1 MSEEQFGRRVAWHLD
16 RGLDQLDQG
25 TLNALAAARHAALS
39 GCSVYQR
46 SSVPAIA
53 AAGRGNVSSANRRT
67 RVRWWVPASAIAVA
81 VATLMYVQALNNQ
94 HSMFTP
100 NHELGT
106 LDARL
111 LADDLPIDAYLDKGF
126 DAWLEDT
133 SE

>member
-25 TLNALAAARHAALS
+25 TLNALAAARHTVLS
-39 GCSVYQR
+39 RRREHQR
-46 SSVPAIA
+46 NLTPAVA
-53 AAGRGNVSSANRRT
+53 AAGRGTVSSGGRHT
-67 RVRWWVPASAIAVA
+67 RVRWWIPAGVIALAVA
-81 VATLMYVQALNNQ
+81 ALVYVQTVNQ

-100 NHELGT
+100 NHELGA
-106 LDARL
+106 LDAGL
-111 LADDLPIDAYLDKGF
+111 LADDLPIGAYLDKGF

>member
-16 RGLDQLDQG
+16 RGLDQLDRG
-25 TLNALAAARHAALS
+25 TLTALAAARQAALS
-39 GCSVYQR
+39 GRSAYQQ
-46 SSVPAIA
+46 SSVPAMA
-53 AAGRGNVSSANRRT
+53 AAGPGTVSSAHRRT
-67 RVRWWVPASAIAVA
+67 RVRWWVPASAVA
-81 VATLMYVQALNNQ
+81 LAAAALVYVQTLNNQ
-94 HSMFTP
+94 HSMLTP

>member
-25 TLNALAAARHAALS
+25 TLNALAAARHTVLSRRPERQRNLAPAMAAL
-39 GCSVYQR
+39 
-46 SSVPAIA
+46 
-53 AAGRGNVSSANRRT
+53 GRGTVSSGGRHARG
-67 RVRWWVPASAIAVA
+67 RWWIPAGVVALAVA
-81 VATLMYVQALNNQ
+81 ALVYLQTLNQ

-100 NHELGT
+100 NHELGAI
-106 LDARL
+106 DAGL
-111 LADDLPIDAYLDKGF
+111 LADDLPIGAYLDKGF

>member
-39 GCSVYQR
+39 GRPAYHR
-46 SSVPAIA
+46 SSEPVME
-53 AAGRGNVSSANRRT
+53 AAGRGTLSAANRRT
-67 RVRWWVPASAIAVA
+67 RVRWWVPAGAVA
-81 VATLMYVQALNNQ
+81 LAVAALVYVQTLNQ

-100 NHELGT
+100 NHELGA
-106 LDARL
+106 LDAGL

>member
-1 MSEEQFGRRVAWHLD
+1 MSEDQFGRRIAWHLD

-25 TLNALAAARHAALS
+25 TLNALAAARHAALA
-39 GCSVYQR
+39 GRPAYG
-46 SSVPAIA
+46 SSRMPAIA
-53 AAGRGNVSSANRRT
+53 APGRGTVSSGNRRT
-67 RVRWWVPASAIAVA
+67 RLRWWIPASAVAFAVA
-81 VATLMYVQALNNQ
+81 ALVYVQTLNQ
-94 HSMFTP
+94 HAMFTP
-100 NHELGT
+100 NHELGA

>member
-39 GCSVYQR
+39 GRSAYQG
-46 SSVPAIA
+46 SSMPTMA
-53 AAGRGNVSSANRRT
+53 AAGHGTMSHVSRRP
-67 RVRWWVPASAIAVA
+67 RVRWWVPASAVA
-81 VATLMYVQALNNQ
+81 LAAAALIYVQTLNNQ

-100 NHELGT
+100 NHEAGA
-106 LDARL
+106 LDAGL